1 MIQKKILILGSSGG
15 LGKQLAKKFTE
26 SDFDVFLVNRKV
38 IDVEKNFKK
47 LKKLIYKIKSQY
59 IINCIAKTGT
69 NPCEEDQIQAFNI
82 NTLFPYKIAEV
93 AKKTNSKLIH
103 FSTDAIFQ
111 GNKFNKIYK
120 ENDFPHPI
128 TTYGQTKLYGEIL
141 IKKYINTLI
150 IRLPILFGLT
160 QKNQIIDR
168 LVSKLFNG
176 KTVKAS
182 SDVFS
187 TPSHNIDITNF
198 IFNLIKKN
206 KFDLFT
212 KKCNG
217 IVHLSS
223 GKYISLFDF
232 MKIVG
237 KITKTTKLIKSA
249 KESDFKSQF
258 VKPQYLGLRSNYQNN
273 IKKIYNL
280 DSKSKINEYINEISD
295 TYYLS

>member
-15 LGKQLAKKFTE
+15 LGKQLANKFTE
-26 SDFDVFLVNRKV
+26 SNFNVFLVNRKL

-47 LKKLIYKIKSQY
+47 VKNLIYKIKSKY

-69 NPCEEDQIQAFNI
+69 KPCEENPIQAFNI
-82 NTLFPYKIAEV
+82 NALFPYKVAE
-93 AKKTNSKLIH
+93 AAEKTNSKLIH

-111 GNKFNKIYK
+111 GNKFKKIYK
-120 ENDFPHPI
+120 ESDYPNPT

-141 IKKYINTLI
+141 LKKYANTLI

-168 LVSKLFNG
+168 LVSKLFKG

-187 TPSHNIDITNF
+187 TPVYNIDIANF
-198 IFNLIKKN
+198 IFNLTKKN
-206 KFDLFT
+206 KFDFFV

-217 IVHLSS
+217 VVHLSS
-223 GKYISLFDF
+223 EKYISLLNF

-237 KITKTTKLIKSA
+237 KITKKTKLVKGA
-249 KESDFKSQF
+249 KESDFKSKF
-258 VKPQYLGLRSNYQNN
+258 IKPQYLGLKSNYQNN
-273 IKKIYNL
+273 IRKIYNL
-280 DSKSKINEYINEISD
+280 GSKLKINEYINEISD